1 MITEIVNFTDLRVG
15 DTFWI
20 EGFKNVVENYAIRNN
35 GDVCL
40 VTFNC
45 YLNLVENYSTKLY
58 GNSQVIRKVKLPKV
72 ADTIEEFL
80 AQIKA

>member
-20 EGFKNVVENYAIRNN
+20 EGFKNVVENYAIRSN

-58 GNSQVIRKVKLPKV
+58 GDSRVIRKVKFPKV
-72 ADTIEEFL
+72 VDTIEQFL
-80 AQIKA
+80 AQIGA

>member
-20 EGFKNVVENYAIRNN
+20 DGFQNIVENYAITSD
-35 GDVCL
+35 GDMCL

-45 YLNLVENYSTKLY
+45 YLNSVENYSAKHY
-58 GNSQVIRKVKLPKV
+58 GDFSVIRKVKFPNV

-80 AQIKA
+80 AQINA